1 MVDALTVRTHR
12 LLLLWSLV
20 IVAGCDCNK
29 NVKTI
34 SGEVRWEW
42 DTAFGVEGDSSA
54 RVEFPPTTM
63 GGRRDQTIWVR
74 NVGRAPFTMTEFAQ
88 LAGSPTTLNFAL
100 VPSSTFEV
108 KWDPTVTL
116 NPTER
121 AQLTVSFTPPITNDN
136 SIDYESDLQFRPSGA
151 AASPLTLIGKAIAG
165 QCEVPD
171 VIDFGSV
178 PLRSTLT
185 SSFSV
190 RNDGASNALVTAGGV
205 TGAPV
210 GIFDIEGLGMGGK
223 LDVAPG
229 TAPSLTVKFT
239 PSEPGD
245 FNGSFT
251 IRRSE
256 SCPQR
261 TVQVKGRGVDS
272 CLTWKAEPP
281 DDAAGLGAHFGSVQ
295 PSTVKA
301 GKVTWFNACSIAAEL
316 AELRTTEV
324 TFVLTST
331 ATVPVPAATRGSDG
345 VWVNGEAVTTLEF
358 RPVVL
363 GMKIGSLMATTNFV
377 TQPGLAVSLKGFG
390 GGPKIQVTPSPIF
403 AVGRVGFTPG
413 AMPGTFVNRTIR
425 VANVGNRPNPP
436 DPRGNL
442 MLGVDGM
449 GPTYFEVNA
458 INGTAQEICVGDW
471 DAMNGCTNT
480 IAPPTYDPALGI
492 EAIAGQALNLPIRI
506 TPITAGLKEWEL
518 VIYSND
524 VVTPEVRVRITAEA
538 MAAPPCNYT
547 VAPTTLNYGLMNVPQ
562 TSDLSFTLTNLGTT
576 PTEICYFNGIGLSPT
591 TDATYSIV
599 NNPIDLTLN
608 AGQSTAITVRAQPT
622 AMPQMAQRVT
632 GEVLF
637 NVSSPAAPQAVVL
650 LDATIAP
657 SCLTIS
663 PLPVAFMDTELE
675 CGSPERAVTV
685 TNSCATAVTINSS
698 MLTNAGLAPQGTG
711 SCSMPAGC
719 PQFAITSGLTAGPL
733 APSQQ
738 RTMLLRFRPF
748 LVGPQTGELTI
759 SVQQGATTVPYVV
772 PLTGTGRART
782 SATCGVTVSCPPP
795 MTVSANSTVTL
806 APTIM
811 APGAITCGW
820 GYQSRPSTSN
830 GGFGSPTS
838 CTSTTYFA
846 DVVGTHIINFNVSD
860 GFSSAQCTTPITVTA
875 NGDLWIELTWNRPND
890 MDLHLLHPNAGPP
903 GNPSSYFNSMWSCDY
918 IYDSPNW
925 SANPQN
931 NPSLDRDDI
940 TGMGPENTRINTPVL
955 GINYAVGVHM
965 FSYVASPNP
974 VTSTVKIYCGGQL
987 VTTQVRT
994 MSTNK
999 DMWVVGTINFMTSPM
1014 APCTFTPINTQIN
1027 VP

>member
-1 MVDALTVRTHR
+1 M
-12 LLLLWSLV
+12 V
-20 IVAGCDCNK
+20 IVAGCECRK
-29 NVKTI
+29 NVSSI

-42 DTAFGVEGDSSA
+42 DSAFGVEGDSSA

-88 LAGSPTTLNFAL
+88 LGGSPTTLNLAL

-121 AQLTVSFTPPITNDN
+121 TQVTISFTPPITDAT
-136 SIDYESDLQFRPSGA
+136 SIDYESDLQLKPSGA
-151 AASPLTLIGKAIAG
+151 NPSPLTLLGKAIAG
-165 QCEVPD
+165 QCEVPE

-178 PLRSTLT
+178 PLRSTVT
-185 SSFSV
+185 EAFTV
-190 RNDGASNALVTAGGV
+190 RNDGAANALVTAGGV
-205 TGAPV
+205 TGVPV
-210 GIFDIEGLGMGGK
+210 GIFEIDGLGMGGK

-245 FNGSFT
+245 FNGEFT

-261 TVQVKGRGVDS
+261 RVQVKGRGVDS

-281 DDAAGLGAHFGSVQ
+281 DDPQGLGAHFGSVA

-301 GKVTWFNACSIAAEL
+301 GKVTWSNACSLAAEL
-316 AELRTTEV
+316 ADLRTTEV
-324 TFVLTST
+324 TFALTSN
-331 ATVPVPAATRGSDG
+331 AVVPVPAATRDATGLWS
-345 VWVNGEAVTTLEF
+345 NGTAVTTLEF

-363 GMKIGSLMATTNFV
+363 GMKVGSLMATTNFV
-377 TQPGLAVSLKGFG
+377 SQPGLAVSLKGFG

-413 AMPGTFVNRTIR
+413 AMPGTFVNRTLR
-425 VANVGNRPNPP
+425 VANVGNRPSPP

-442 MLGVDGM
+442 MLGVDGQ
-449 GPTYFEVNA
+449 GPTYFEVNP
-458 INGTAQEICVGDW
+458 INGTAAEICVGDW
-471 DAMNGCTNT
+471 DPMNGCTNT
-480 IAPPTYDPALGI
+480 VAPPTYNPANGI
-492 EAIAGQALNLPIRI
+492 EAVAGMALNLPIRI
-506 TPITAGLKEWEL
+506 MPATAGQKEWEL

-547 VAPTTLNYGLMNVPQ
+547 VAPTTLNYGILNVPQ
-562 TSDLSFTLTNLGTT
+562 VVDLSFTLTNLGTA
-576 PTEICYFNGIGLSPT
+576 PNEICYFNGIGLSPV
-591 TDATYSIV
+591 TDPTYSIV
-599 NNPIDLTLN
+599 ANPIDLALN
-608 AGQSTAITVRAQPT
+608 PGQSTAITVRAQALT
-622 AMPQMAQRVT
+622 MPQMSQRVT

-637 NVSSPAAPQAVVL
+637 NVSTPGAPQAVVL
-650 LDATIAP
+650 LDGTIAP
-657 SCLTIS
+657 SCLSIS
-663 PLPVAFMDTELE
+663 PSPVQFMDTELE
-675 CGSPERAVTV
+675 CGSPERAVVV
-685 TNSCATAVTINSS
+685 TNTCSTSVTINSS
-698 MLTNAGLAPQGTG
+698 ALTNSALAPVGSG
-711 SCSMPAGC
+711 SCTTPGGC
-719 PQFAITSGLTAGPL
+719 PQFAITSGLTNGTL
-733 APSQQ
+733 APSQA
-738 RTMLLRFRPF
+738 RTMLLRFRPY
-748 LVGPQTGELTI
+748 LVGAQQGELTI
-759 SVQQGATTVPYVV
+759 NVQQGGNAVPYLVQ
-772 PLTGTGRART
+772 LDGTGRART

-795 MTVSANSTVTL
+795 MTVSANSTVNL
-806 APTIM
+806 MPTIM
-811 APGAITCGW
+811 APGATTCSW
-820 GYQSRPSTSN
+820 GIQSRPSTSN
-830 GGFGSPTS
+830 GNFSAPTS
-838 CTSTTYFA
+838 CTGTNYFA
-846 DVVGTHIINFNVSD
+846 DVVGTHIVNFNVSD
-860 GFSSAQCTTPITVTA
+860 GLGGMAQCTTPITVTA

-890 MDLHLLHPNAGPP
+890 MDLHLLHPNAGSPTAVSSWF
-903 GNPSSYFNSMWSCDY
+903 NPIWDCDY
-918 IYDSPNW
+918 ITDTPSW

-940 TGMGPENTRINTPVL
+940 TGQGPENTRINTPVL

-965 FSYVASPNP
+965 YSYVASPNP
-974 VTSTVKIYCGGQL
+974 VTSTVKVYCGGQL

-999 DMWVVGTINFMTSPM
+999 DMWVVGTINFMTSSG